1 MCVCVRAVRRPCGD
15 ECKESI
21 VAEVYT
27 EQGKD
32 PVAALQC
39 RARGSPGRVVVGGAV
54 PGEPLRPGRRVT
66 ASGPWK
72 MASPSGL
79 ILI

>member
-1 MCVCVRAVRRPCGD
+1 MRVCVGD
-15 ECKESI
+15 ECKESK

-39 RARGSPGRVVVGGAV
+39 RARGSHNIVLGGGVV
-54 PGEPLRPGRRVT
+54 PGEPFRPGRRVT